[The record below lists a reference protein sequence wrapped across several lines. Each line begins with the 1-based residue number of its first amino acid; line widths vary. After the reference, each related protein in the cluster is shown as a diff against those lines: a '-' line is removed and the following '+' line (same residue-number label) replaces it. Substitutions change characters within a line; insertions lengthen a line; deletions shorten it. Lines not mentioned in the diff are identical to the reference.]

1 MGPEDKK
8 EDQFEDVSLFN
19 PIFSKLNQN
28 LLDTSICG
36 TRPAYAPDQSR
47 IVGGINAL
55 PGEFPWIGSLRVDDG
70 SDRGRFF
77 CGTTLIT
84 SQWVLTAAHCIN
96 GSIDQVIFGSLQLSV
111 GSEYEVIAE
120 VDATIIHPDYNA
132 VSNDKDIALLRLTEP
147 VSFSDYVRP
156 ACIASSSNESSDY
169 HRCLVAGWG
178 DTSEGGNI
186 SETLQKAVVNLL
198 DQEWCNSN
206 VSYNGTLTDNMIC
219 AGYERGII
227 DTCQG
232 DSGGPL
238 TCEGDDGRW
247 YLVGATSF
255 GDGCARKSSPGV
267 YTRISK
273 FQDFITAT
281 VSNGLLGAVML
292 INLVKSKLAAT
303 SE

>member
-84 SQWVLTAAHCIN
+84 SQWVLTAAHCA
-96 GSIDQVIFGSLQLSV
+96 GSYIDRVIFGGLRLSNE
-111 GSEYEVIAE
+111 SEYEVNAE
-120 VDATIIHPDYNA
+120 VADIIIHPDYDA
-132 VSNDKDIALLRLTEP
+132 ESNDKDIALLRLTEP

-156 ACIASSSNESSDY
+156 A
-169 HRCLVAGWG
+169 
-178 DTSEGGNI
+178 
-186 SETLQKAVVNLL
+186 
-198 DQEWCNSN
+198 
-206 VSYNGTLTDNMIC
+206 
-219 AGYERGII
+219 
-227 DTCQG
+227 
-232 DSGGPL
+232 
-238 TCEGDDGRW
+238 
-247 YLVGATSF
+247 
-255 GDGCARKSSPGV
+255 
-267 YTRISK
+267 
-273 FQDFITAT
+273 
-281 VSNGLLGAVML
+281 ML
-292 INLVKSKLAAT
+292 A
-303 SE
+303 